1 MMRQY
6 ILLALLGLALVPD
19 WAAAL
24 GGRRWC
30 APPPP
35 PPCPP
40 RMVFVSPGLPTLSVA
55 PPNYSILP
63 APTVQAEPEAPAKP
77 EPPRADPAP
86 AAPRPV
92 APGVP
97 PGGAA
102 TDPGDPVKPTE
113 FAKPKTASPP
123 KNDTPKLELPQVP
136 LPGAADPSKNDD
148 AKIPPLIPRLT
159 NPDVPPLTIPKV
171 PIEPATGGDTSTSK
185 ASPLTAA
192 PRVDVFPVDG
202 TPPPSPKANRTVG
215 FFNHTDR
222 DLKLTVEGDTV
233 TLPRRHFVTAVVPAT
248 FAWKLDGDERRTE
261 VPAGAPGVE
270 VVIRK
275 TN

>member
-6 ILLALLGLALVPD
+6 SLLALLGLALAPD

-30 APPPP
+30 PPPPP

-40 RMVFVSPGLPTLSVA
+40 GMAFVPHSLPTYPVA
-55 PPNYSILP
+55 PPSYSILP
-63 APTVQAEPEAPAKP
+63 APTVQAEPANPAKP
-77 EPPRADPAP
+77 ETPKADTNTAP

-97 PGGAA
+97 PGNAT
-102 TDPGDPVKPTE
+102 TDPGSTIKPTE
-113 FAKPKTASPP
+113 FAKPETASPL
-123 KNDTPKLELPQVP
+123 KSGTPKLEVPQVP
-136 LPGAADPSKNDD
+136 LPGKPKGDD
-148 AKIPPLIPRLT
+148 AKIPPLIPRLS

-171 PIEPATGGDTSTSK
+171 PTEPAPKGDTSTSK
-185 ASPLTAA
+185 ASPLTGA
-192 PRVDVFPVDG
+192 PRVDIFPVDG
-202 TPPPSPKANRTVG
+202 PPPAGPMAKRTVG

-233 TLPRRHFVTAVVPAT
+233 TLRRRHYVSAEVPAT
-248 FAWKLDGDERRTE
+248 FAWKLDGYERRTE
-261 VPAGAPGVE
+261 VPAAAPGVE

-275 TN
+275 

>member
-6 ILLALLGLALVPD
+6 ISLALLGLALVPD
-19 WAAAL
+19 WATAL

-30 APPPP
+30 APPPS

-40 RMVFVSPGLPTLSVA
+40 RMVFVSPVLPTFTFA

-92 APGVP
+92 TPGVP
-97 PGGAA
+97 PSNA
-102 TDPGDPVKPTE
+102 TADPDGTVEPTE
-113 FAKPKTASPP
+113 FAKPKTAPP
-123 KNDTPKLELPQVP
+123 PRSDTPKLELPRVP
-136 LPGAADPSKNDD
+136 LPGAAAPAKNDD
-148 AKIPPLIPRLT
+148 AKIPPLIPRLA

-171 PIEPATGGDTSTSK
+171 PVEPRTKADSSTSK
-185 ASPLTAA
+185 ASPLTGT

-202 TPPPSPKANRTVG
+202 TPPPGPKAKRTVG

-222 DLKLTVEGDTV
+222 DLMLTVEGDTV
-233 TLPRRHFVTAVVPAT
+233 MLPRRHYVTAEVPAT
-248 FAWKLDGDERRTE
+248 FVWKMDGDERRTE
-261 VPAGAPGVE
+261 VPAAAPGVE

-275 TN
+275 